1 MRLLY
6 YRNLKKSHFFSETD
20 FNLSSNYTFNVEI
33 IDQNEKYSTVKVD
46 CTEKNGNLFSKE
58 EFISDAKIIVGQNG
72 SGKSTIIDEIMNFM
86 GDYSPLFS
94 EQILIGE
101 DFILIGDKIKFDKKS
116 FTKLK
121 EFFPR
126 LTLYCSNTD
135 SVNKH
140 ILSDNKRLLRLN
152 KSYIQQQID
161 SSNYLFFYNNSLDTN
176 RINSFEGKLFTTG
189 EKIGDGTTLHDISE
203 LNEIILSNKW
213 GIESNSFGDII
224 RQNNLISYDDYEV
237 RKLLDLIHEEKID
250 LSILPKQILEKF
262 QVSIHFGTLAN
273 QFVEYVHDSASIDTA
288 EYPFFFAISL
298 ADLDDNKSEY
308 IRQLLLMILF
318 KSVDLTI
325 DTKGVDVA
333 LKTVL
338 EHFDRSL
345 KSIDPVS
352 ANKSISLIKMEEI
365 ILTYLDSPESLFG
378 RNLYDVA
385 IKVYEYSYTTKSI
398 GHRIPTNGFKN
409 DGIILDLKDHKEEIN
424 TINRLNANLYL
435 FKKFR
440 TPFIQFSTKNLS
452 TGERHMLYLITR
464 LSYSISYINPIAD
477 QPIKKICLIMDEPNN
492 SYHPNWQKQFFNT
505 LYEYFKNINVSDKI
519 QIQLII
525 STHSPFL
532 LSDFSDAHVL
542 RLGRDENTGK
552 TIVVNGIKETF
563 GANIHDLLADDFF
576 MSDSFIGEFARQKVN
591 NVLTWINAKLEICK
605 ARSQEVPQD
614 IQADLDLFES
624 DDDVFSIIS
633 ILGDDM
639 IKNKLLSLF
648 YEAVPNHE
656 SKNEIIADLKRKIKL
671 YGGKI

>member
-20 FNLSSNYTFNVEI
+20 FNLSSNYTFNAEI
-33 IDQNEKYSTVKVD
+33 IDQSDEYSTVKVD
-46 CTEKNGNLFSKE
+46 CTEKIGNLFSKE

-72 SGKSTIIDEIMNFM
+72 SGKSTIIDEIIDFM
-86 GDYSPLFS
+86 GDYSPMFS

-101 DFILIGDKIKFDKKS
+101 DFILIGDKIKFDKVS
-116 FTKLK
+116 FAKLK
-121 EFFPR
+121 TIFPN

-135 SVNKH
+135 SVNRH
-140 ILSDNKRLLRLN
+140 ILSNDKRLLSRN
-152 KSYIQQQID
+152 KSYIQQQKD
-161 SSNYLFFYNNSLDTN
+161 SANYLFFYSNSLDSN
-176 RINSFEGKLFTTG
+176 RIKSFDGKLFSTG
-189 EKIGDGTTLHDISE
+189 ELREDAVTLHDISDI
-203 LNEIILSNKW
+203 NEVIISNKW
-213 GIESNSFGDII
+213 GIDSPALSDILQ
-224 RQNNLISYDDYEV
+224 QNNLISYDDYEV
-237 RKLLDLIHEEKID
+237 RKLFDLINEDKIE
-250 LSILPKQILEKF
+250 LSILPDQILEKLQF
-262 QVSIHFGTLAN
+262 SIHFGTLAN
-273 QFVEYVHDSASIDTA
+273 QFTEYILDSGLVTYI
-288 EYPFFFAISL
+288 ENPFFFALTLS
-298 ADLDDNKSEY
+298 LDDVKTEFT
-308 IRQLLLMILF
+308 RQLLLIIIF
-318 KSVDLTI
+318 KSVDIKI
-325 DTKGVDVA
+325 DSTGVDVA
-333 LKTVL
+333 LKQILV
-338 EHFDRSL
+338 EFEQSL
-345 KSIDPVS
+345 KLLESIP
-352 ANKSISLIKMEEI
+352 ANEPISFIKMDEI
-365 ILTYLDSPESLFG
+365 IRTYLDSPLTLFN
-378 RNLYDVA
+378 RDLYLTA
-385 IKVYEYSYTTKSI
+385 NKVYDYCDNTESI
-398 GHRIPTNGFKN
+398 KRRTLSNGFKN
-409 DGIILDLKDHKEEIN
+409 DGIILDLKNHKEEIK
-424 TINRLNANLYL
+424 TINRLNADLYSIEN
-435 FKKFR
+435 FR
-440 TPFIQFSTKNLS
+440 TPFIQFTTKNLS

-464 LSYSISYINPIAD
+464 LSYSISHINPIAN
-477 QPIKKICLIMDEPNN
+477 QPTKKICLIMDEPNN

-505 LYEYFKNINVSDKI
+505 LYDYFKNINVSSKI

-542 RLGRDENTGK
+542 RLGRNDSTGK

-605 ARSQEVPQD
+605 ARSQEVSQD

-671 YGGKI
+671 YGGEI